1 MNELPAE
8 PISVLIVD
16 DHAVVRKGVRAY
28 LEGQPDM
35 TIAGEAGSGE
45 EAVELAAECKPDVI
59 LMDLVMDPST
69 GSGHGPATGSE
80 QRMDGVEA
88 TQRVRQVSPGSQV
101 VVLTSY
107 HDDEYI
113 FPVIRAGALSYLLK
127 NVMPEELAGAIRAAA
142 RGEAVLDSPVAS
154 RVVQEMWESPAND
167 KSAAPRRAA
176 QPLVEPL
183 STRELE
189 VLDLMAQGLVNREI
203 AERLFIVVGTVKRH
217 VHNILGKLEVNGR
230 EEAIA
235 RARDLGLLS

>member
-127 NVMPEELAGAIRAAA
+127 NVMPEESWPARSGQRHGAKPCSTPPWPRALCKRCGNPLPTTNPPP
-142 RGEAVLDSPVAS
+142 RGGQRSRWSSPS
-154 RVVQEMWESPAND
+154 
-167 KSAAPRRAA
+167 
-176 QPLVEPL
+176 
-183 STRELE
+183 
-189 VLDLMAQGLVNREI
+189 
-203 AERLFIVVGTVKRH
+203 
-217 VHNILGKLEVNGR
+217 
-230 EEAIA
+230 A
-235 RARDLGLLS
+235 RANWKCWI